1 MKYRKLGTTEEE
13 VSVVCLGT
21 MTWGEQNTEAEGHE
35 QMSYAIDHGVNFFD
49 TAELYPVPSRAG
61 TLSRT
66 EEIIGTWF
74 KQSGNR
80 DKVFLATKIAGPGP
94 YTAHIREASDYP
106 AENIISAVDGSLKRL
121 QTDVIDLYQ
130 IHWPARPTN
139 FFGKRGYYH
148 RDGWEDNIKS
158 ILETLQGIVKSGKVR
173 HIGISNET
181 PWGMM
186 SYLKFSAALGLPRV
200 VTMQNPYSL
209 LNRTYEV
216 GLAEMSIREKVG
228 LIAYSPMAFG
238 RLSGKYIDNTDKP
251 SDRINQFSR
260 MSRYSSQNSIAAT
273 QKYYD
278 IAKENGW
285 SLAQMSLAWVHQ
297 QSFVTSTIIGATSI
311 AQLKENI
318 ESIDLE
324 IPKEVVK
331 KINAVNE
338 EIPNPAP

>member
-139 FFGKRGYYH
+139 FLESEDTIIEMVGK
-148 RDGWEDNIKS
+148 I
-158 ILETLQGIVKSGKVR
+158 
-173 HIGISNET
+173 ISNL
-181 PWGMM
+181 
-186 SYLKFSAALGLPRV
+186 YLKHCKGL
-200 VTMQNPYSL
+200 
-209 LNRTYEV
+209 
-216 GLAEMSIREKVG
+216 
-228 LIAYSPMAFG
+228 
-238 RLSGKYIDNTDKP
+238 
-251 SDRINQFSR
+251 
-260 MSRYSSQNSIAAT
+260 
-273 QKYYD
+273 
-278 IAKENGW
+278 
-285 SLAQMSLAWVHQ
+285 
-297 QSFVTSTIIGATSI
+297 
-311 AQLKENI
+311 
-318 ESIDLE
+318 
-324 IPKEVVK
+324 
-331 KINAVNE
+331 
-338 EIPNPAP
+338 